1 MDPVDQFALMVGL
14 TELDFQAV
22 GMGGIGTALGQVGEG
37 FVAVLGRLTGAQHVQ
52 VRAVEHENNGLHDGH
67 RFVVV
72 GCV

>member
-37 FVAVLGRLTGAQHVQ
+37 FVAILGRLAGAQHVQ
-52 VRAVEHENNGLHDGH
+52 VGAVEHENKGLHDGH

-72 GCV
+72 ECL